1 MNKVQIGPQT
11 LVYPEPAFLIGAD
24 INMQSNFLT
33 VAWGGIACGNPPMV
47 SVAIRKNRYTLRG
60 IKQNMAFSLNVPSK
74 DYVVETDYCGIVSGS
89 KTNKVIDCG
98 FKIFYGGLAG
108 APMIEECPVNLEC
121 KVEHIL
127 ELGSHYLV
135 IGKIMETHVSEDC
148 LTDGKPDFGKIQ
160 PIAYIT
166 GQPGH
171 YYCLGENV
179 GEAFCIGKK
188 LKNEIREKPL
198 E

>member
-98 FKIFYGGLAG
+98 FKIFYGELAG

-127 ELGSHYLV
+127 DLGSHYLV
-135 IGKIMETHVSEDC
+135 IGTIMETHVSEDC
-148 LTDGKPDFGKIQ
+148 LTDGKPDFRKIQ

-171 YYCLGENV
+171 YYCLGENA
-179 GEAFCIGKK
+179 GEAFRIGKK
-188 LKNEIREKPL
+188 LKEKL
-198 E
+198 GKNL